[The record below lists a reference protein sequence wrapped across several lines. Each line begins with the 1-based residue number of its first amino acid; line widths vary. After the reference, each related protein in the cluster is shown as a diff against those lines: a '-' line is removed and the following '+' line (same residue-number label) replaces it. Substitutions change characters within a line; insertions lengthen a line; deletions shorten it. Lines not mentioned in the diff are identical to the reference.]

1 MNKWVIL
8 LSSMFVM
15 MIISIYQ
22 YSWSLFAYAISNE
35 LRWSLTT
42 ISLAFTVFVYASTFI
57 QPFSGFL
64 ADKYG
69 SRKLALLSSVLV
81 GLGFLLSSHI
91 SSPAELYLTYG
102 LGSLGVGTLYGI
114 ATATAIKW
122 FPGRKGLATGIVT
135 FGFGAGAS
143 LFNLPIQELVITN
156 GFRYAFTYVGLFML
170 IALVPFSYLL
180 IYPKVSVQNKSVD
193 KDLSEVN
200 YGPIKMLKT
209 WQWYLIY
216 LTFIITPAAAL
227 MFGAQI
233 KLMAAEFNIPTPY
246 LNMVLVVFPLA
257 NGLSRIIAGIL
268 SDRIGREVTMALFY
282 VLLGISLLGLSSF
295 GWVPL
300 MFLIF
305 TFAASL
311 LGGAPYTFYPSIIGD
326 YYGIKYA
333 TVNYGITYTAKAW
346 AGLLSGWV
354 TAYLVEVYGSYRL
367 PLTAIALLCIG
378 AAVLSSPILL
388 KPPRRQVDDN
398 KIKVGV

>member
-1 MNKWVIL
+1 M
-8 LSSMFVM
+8 
-15 MIISIYQ
+15 
-22 YSWSLFAYAISNE
+22 
-35 LRWSLTT
+35 
-42 ISLAFTVFVYASTFI
+42 
-57 QPFSGFL
+57 
-64 ADKYG
+64 
-69 SRKLALLSSVLV
+69 
-81 GLGFLLSSHI
+81 
-91 SSPAELYLTYG
+91 
-102 LGSLGVGTLYGI
+102 
-114 ATATAIKW
+114 
-122 FPGRKGLATGIVT
+122 
-135 FGFGAGAS
+135 
-143 LFNLPIQELVITN
+143 
-156 GFRYAFTYVGLFML
+156 
-170 IALVPFSYLL
+170 
-180 IYPKVSVQNKSVD
+180 
-193 KDLSEVN
+193 
-200 YGPIKMLKT
+200 
-209 WQWYLIY
+209 
-216 LTFIITPAAAL
+216 
-227 MFGAQI
+227 
-233 KLMAAEFNIPTPY
+233 
-246 LNMVLVVFPLA
+246 
-257 NGLSRIIAGIL
+257 
-268 SDRIGREVTMALFY
+268 GREVTMALFY

>member
-91 SSPAELYLTYG
+91 SSPTELYLTYG

>member
-233 KLMAAEFNIPTPY
+233 KLMAAEFN
-246 LNMVLVVFPLA
+246 
-257 NGLSRIIAGIL
+257 S
-268 SDRIGREVTMALFY
+268 S
-282 VLLGISLLGLSSF
+282 ISTS
-295 GWVPL
+295 
-300 MFLIF
+300 
-305 TFAASL
+305 
-311 LGGAPYTFYPSIIGD
+311 
-326 YYGIKYA
+326 
-333 TVNYGITYTAKAW
+333 
-346 AGLLSGWV
+346 
-354 TAYLVEVYGSYRL
+354 
-367 PLTAIALLCIG
+367 
-378 AAVLSSPILL
+378 
-388 KPPRRQVDDN
+388 
-398 KIKVGV
+398 